1 MNEKVM
7 GICYII
13 VAVLILVVKYAV
25 PQFFDVLIWLVA
37 IGLLIGGV
45 YFLLRE

>member
-7 GICYII
+7 GICYIV

-45 YFLLRE
+45 YFLLKD

>member
-7 GICYII
+7 GICYIV

-37 IGLLIGGV
+37 IGLLIGGI
-45 YFLLRE
+45 YFLLKE

>member
-45 YFLLRE
+45 YFLLKE

>member
-45 YFLLRE
+45 YFLLKD

>member
-1 MNEKVM
+1 MNEKIM

-45 YFLLRE
+45 YFLLKD

>member
-7 GICYII
+7 GICYIV

-45 YFLLRE
+45 YFLLKE

>member
-1 MNEKVM
+1 M
-7 GICYII
+7 GICYIV

-45 YFLLRE
+45 YFLLKD